1 MPAGVIALVTF
12 AALVVGVL
20 GWLGLLWWHRQQR
33 LSARRLFLLVLL
45 VGTACR
51 LVYVLATPVFY
62 APDEQSH
69 FNYVKQLAEQHS
81 LPVLTK
87 GLGDPANEWEYHQP
101 PLYYLLLVPVY
112 WAAQILS
119 PQPAG
124 TVFALR
130 LCSVLLWL
138 LNVWFGIALLK
149 RLQIKDEFQWLCV
162 LTLGCLLPTYV
173 FVSSAINNDNLL
185 IPLGTAGLWLLMD
198 QERTLRKSA
207 ALGVLLGLGLLVKPS
222 GIVLFPA
229 VGLLVALEAVQ
240 RRITPRAA
248 IVHLVT
254 VFGLATLFYAP
265 WAARNWRLYATF
277 TPESL
282 TVMPKPWSSMVDGLL
297 SAAHNLTKTFWSVS
311 GISNDIGYPFPLL
324 GMGFGLLGIAGLVLG
339 RQQNPQPLKN
349 RLAAANA
356 PVVVAL
362 SFAVLVNV
370 MLVLRLGY
378 LYGMGQGRHL
388 FPLLYPIALGLAWG
402 LRSIPGNNP
411 SIQLVGFWMT
421 YALSF
426 EAFSLCRFPS

>member
-1 MPAGVIALVTF
+1 MPVGVIALVTF
-12 AALVVGVL
+12 AALAVGAA
-20 GWLGLLWWHRQQR
+20 GWFGLLWRHRRQP
-33 LSARRLFLLVLL
+33 LSVRHLFLIVLL
-45 VGTACR
+45 LGTVCR
-51 LVYVLATPVFY
+51 LVYALATPVFY

-69 FNYVKQLAEQHS
+69 FNYVKQLAEKHS

-87 GLGDPANEWEYHQP
+87 GLGDPANEWEFHQP

-112 WAAQILS
+112 WAAQILF
-119 PQPAG
+119 PQPDGA
-124 TVFALR
+124 VFALR
-130 LCSVLLWL
+130 LCSVFLWM
-138 LNVWFGIALLK
+138 LNVWFGVAFLK
-149 RLQIKDEFQWLCV
+149 RLQTKDEFQWLCV
-162 LTLGCLLPTYV
+162 LTLGCLLPTHV

-185 IPLGTAGLWLLMD
+185 ILLGTAALWLLMD

-207 ALGVLLGLGLLVKPS
+207 ALGVLLGLGLLAKPS
-222 GIVLFPA
+222 GVVLFPA
-229 VGLLVALEAVQ
+229 VGLLVVLEAVQ

-254 VFGLATLFYAP
+254 VFGLATLLYAP

-282 TVMPKPWSSMVDGLL
+282 TVIPRQWPSMVDGLL

-324 GMGFGLLGIAGLVLG
+324 GMGFGLLCIAGLVLG
-339 RQQNPQPLKN
+339 RKQHPQPLKN
-349 RLAAANA
+349 LLTAANA

-362 SFAVLVNV
+362 SFAVLLNV
-370 MLVLRLGY
+370 ILVLRLGY

-402 LRSIPGNNP
+402 LRSIPGNHP
-411 SIQLVGFWMT
+411 SVQVVGFWVT
-421 YALSF
+421 YALAF